1 MKEFEEMGLVE
12 RLAIKEASE
21 RSFLNFTRIWFELI
35 QGDKLLVNWHHR
47 MIAREVDKV
56 VRFGSPSTNLAIA
69 LPPGG
74 TKTEFASIH
83 LPAYT
88 NMLVQIGVLDR
99 FRNLNLSFADSLVQ
113 RNSRRTKEII
123 SSKEYQEFWP
133 CSFGVS
139 KADEWDIINDKGRT
153 VGNTVSR
160 AMGGQITG
168 GRGGYFGEKFS
179 GAISLDDP
187 QKPEDLF
194 SEVKRNADKR
204 KMVNTVRS
212 RRGDKSKEHPT
223 PFMLVQQR
231 LHTDDVTAFCVA
243 GELGVEFKE
252 IKVPALITEE
262 FLDEL
267 DEQSRA
273 ECWESIKDSD
283 CRVRAGVKHW
293 SYWPEMEHIDQLLDL
308 WDRSEY
314 TFMSQYMQA
323 PIALGGNIFDA
334 EWWNYYDDSAFI
346 VGENS
351 PDMFDY
357 RFITADTAT
366 KTKTYNDFSVMIEWG
381 VRNGKLYAIEM
392 KRGKW
397 EAPELRNVFSKFI
410 DSAFERNTIPRWG
423 NLRCAYVEDKS
434 SGTGLIQEV
443 GRSAP
448 VPITPIQ
455 RNIDKLTRAM
465 DAAPQVKMGNIYLPK
480 SKPWVT
486 EFVSEHSAFAAD
498 DSHKHDDIIDNT
510 MDAIQNALLTP
521 KGQVMNFIA
530 RRRKR

>member
-1 MKEFEEMGLVE
+1 MKEFEEMNLME
-12 RLAIKEASE
+12 RLVIKHASE
-21 RSFLNFTRIWFELI
+21 RSFLNFTRVWFELI

-47 MIAREVDKV
+47 MIAREVDRV
-56 VRFGSPSTNLAIA
+56 VRFGDSSTNLAIS

-74 TKTEFASIH
+74 TKTEFMSIH

-88 NMLVQIGVLDR
+88 NMLVQTGELDR

-139 KADEWDIINDKGRT
+139 KADEWDIVNEKGRT

-168 GRGGYFGEKFS
+168 GRGGYFGKKFS

-212 RRGDKSKEHPT
+212 RRGDKSKDHPT
-223 PFMLVQQR
+223 PFFLVQQR
-231 LHTDDVTAFCVA
+231 LHTDDITAFCMA
-243 GELGVEFKE
+243 GELGVKFKSLK
-252 IKVPALITEE
+252 IPSLITEQ
-262 FLDEL
+262 FLSEL

-273 ECWESIKDSD
+273 ECWESIRDSD
-283 CRVRAGVKHW
+283 CRERAGVKYW

-314 TFMSQYMQA
+314 TFMSQYMQE

-334 EWWNYYDDSAFI
+334 SWWQFYESGVFNDGVNPAFF
-346 VGENS
+346 E
-351 PDMFDY
+351 Y

-366 KTKTYNDFSVMIEWG
+366 KTKTYNDFSVMMEWG
-381 VRNGKLYAIEM
+381 VYQGKVYAINM
-392 KRGKW
+392 VRGKW

-410 DSAFERNTIPRWG
+410 DEAFERNDHQWG
-423 NLRCAYVEDKS
+423 NLRAAHVEDKA

-443 GRSAP
+443 GRNSPCSIVA
-448 VPITPIQ
+448 VQ

-465 DAAPQVKMGNIYLPK
+465 DTAPQIKMGNVVLP
-480 SKPWVT
+480 SNAPWIT
-486 EFVSEHSAFAAD
+486 EFVSEHSTFAAD
-498 DSHKHDDIIDNT
+498 DSHKHDDIVDNT
-510 MDAIQNALLTP
+510 MDAVDIGLM
-521 KGQVMNFIA
+521 KGQSSAASFISG
-530 RRRKR
+530 RKKR